1 MEDLKAQRGQQRLIQ
16 QGKEDLIIQQPL
28 VTH

>member
-1 MEDLKAQRGQQRLIQ
+1 MADLKAQRDQPRLIQ